1 MVVAGGSARTAGIG
15 GVTVPGTL
23 PKDRV
28 VIVTGGGQGIGRV
41 LVHALAEA
49 GAIPVAADVNGAAA
63 VETAESAPGAAMG
76 VEVDVSDAA
85 SVAAMTEAVL
95 ARYGRVDGLVNN
107 AALFSTLK
115 MQPFDEIADEDWARV
130 MAVNVTGPFLCAKA
144 AAPHMRKA
152 GFGRIVNISSGAV
165 TLGRPNYVHYTTSK
179 AALLGMTRSMA
190 RELGPHGVTVNSVL
204 PGSVE
209 TGIPRETVT
218 EAAKAEIIGMQCIPR
233 RQTPEDLVGAVLFLL
248 SDASAFVTGQSLT
261 VDGGATHL

>member
-1 MVVAGGSARTAGIG
+1 MSL
-15 GVTVPGTL
+15 PGTL

-41 LVHALAEA
+41 LVHALAEG
-49 GAIPVAADVNGAAA
+49 GAIPVAADVNGGAAA
-63 VETAESAPGAAMG
+63 ETADNAPGEAMG

-95 ARYGRVDGLVNN
+95 ARYGRIDGLVNN

-115 MQPFDEIADEDWARV
+115 MQPFDEIADEDWTRV

-179 AALLGMTRSMA
+179 ARSA
-190 RELGPHGVTVNSVL
+190 WHDP
-204 PGSVE
+204 
-209 TGIPRETVT
+209 
-218 EAAKAEIIGMQCIPR
+218 
-233 RQTPEDLVGAVLFLL
+233 
-248 SDASAFVTGQSLT
+248 
-261 VDGGATHL
+261 VDGA